1 MVIVVIYICRRRRD
15 VTWFVQFV
23 WILELVAAVIV
34 VTIIARMMKMLGVF
48 YLSVWILLL
57 LLSWGLQMM
66 MWM

>member
-15 VTWFVQFV
+15 VTWFVEFV
-23 WILELVAAVIV
+23 WILELVDVIV
-34 VTIIARMMKMLGVF
+34 VIIARMMKMLGVF